1 MITGTGVDIEQT
13 CRFAKLTVKHRTL
26 WHIYGPE
33 ELAMLAVKASAASY
47 AANFCAKE
55 AFGKALGTGIRGFC
69 LNEVQLLRDSAG
81 CPYYK
86 FSGKAE
92 TIVRRKKL
100 VFHVSVAHSGGFA
113 AAFAV
118 AERDDM
124 S

>member
-13 CRFAKLTVKHRTL
+13 GRFAKLAAKHRAL
-26 WHIYGPE
+26 GHIYGPE
-33 ELAMLAVKASAASY
+33 ELAMLSAKASPASY

-69 LNEVQLLRDSAG
+69 LNEVQLLRDGAG
-81 CPYYK
+81 RPYYK

-92 TIVRRKKL
+92 SIVRRGKL